1 MGIKLVPSCSAG
13 NGGASSSEQAVQL
26 QLRVCMCA
34 VQGIIETTVNE
45 DLQSDP
51 DVLEREA
58 SEREVLMEDGG

>member
-1 MGIKLVPSCSAG
+1 
-13 NGGASSSEQAVQL
+13 
-26 QLRVCMCA
+26 MCA